1 MVKSAKILYWLPRVL
16 CIAAILFISMFALDA
31 FSPGLTIWQQIGAFL
46 IHLIPSF
53 ILIALLAV
61 AWNWEYLGG
70 ILFLIIGIVF
80 SPIIFQHNYRM
91 NHSVW
96 MSLNVILLITLP
108 FILVGI
114 LFLTDHYRKKKLL
127 KSGHTE

>member
-1 MVKSAKILYWLPRVL
+1 MVNSSKIFYWLPRGL
-16 CIAAILFISMFALDA
+16 CIAAILFISMFALDS
-31 FSPGLTIWQQIGAFL
+31 FSPDLTIWQQIGAFL

-53 ILIALLAV
+53 ILAALLAL
-61 AWNWEYLGG
+61 AWKWEFLGG

-80 SPIIFQHNYRM
+80 TPIIFQHNYRM

-96 MSLNVILLITLP
+96 TSLNIILLITVP

-114 LFLTDHYRKKKLL
+114 LFLTDHYRKKKLP
-127 KSGHTE
+127 KSGHSE

>member
-1 MVKSAKILYWLPRVL
+1 MVNSAKIFYWLPRGL
-16 CIAAILFISMFALDA
+16 CIAAILFVSMFALDA

-53 ILIALLAV
+53 ILAALLAL
-61 AWNWEYLGG
+61 AWKWEFLGG

-80 SPIIFQHNYRM
+80 TPIIFQHNYRM

-96 MSLNVILLITLP
+96 MSLYIILLITVP

-114 LFLTDHYRKKKLL
+114 LFLTDYKKRQKFI
-127 KSGHTE
+127 KTGHSD

>member
-1 MVKSAKILYWLPRVL
+1 MINSSKIFYWLPRGL
-16 CIAAILFISMFALDA
+16 CIAAILLISMFALDS
-31 FSPGLTIWQQIGAFL
+31 FSPDLTIWQQIGAFL

-53 ILIALLAV
+53 ILAALLAL
-61 AWNWEYLGG
+61 AWKWEFLGG

-80 SPIIFQHNYRM
+80 TPIIFQHNYRM

-96 MSLNVILLITLP
+96 TSLYIILLITVP

-127 KSGHTE
+127 ESGHSE